1 MNFEWLQNSTFLQAL
16 GLAILHSLWQACVI
30 WLLYQLIVHSVRSIT
45 STGKNAIATL
55 LIFSSFIWFIYT
67 FFTSFPHPEMVA
79 RAVVTPEF
87 SVTNSVLMSYISELL
102 QGLSSYL
109 PYLSVSY
116 IFLLGFLAIK
126 LFISFRHIYSLK
138 NNHLMAPPAEV
149 LQFSRIAASNM
160 NIGKTIG
167 VWLSDK
173 IDVPATMGFFKPIIL
188 IPVASINNLSAA
200 QLEAIILHELSHI
213 KRNDFLINIFIS
225 VIDTILFFNPFI
237 VLLSKALK
245 DERENCCDDN
255 VIDYRYDPH
264 SYATALLS
272 IAQGNQSRPALA
284 LAAVSGK
291 KQLFHRIRRIT
302 GNPLD
307 TRQLNY
313 GQKLI
318 ALILITVVIA
328 SVSWISPT
336 DSSNVVV
343 MEKVS
348 QELKSAEPQINQS
361 LFEQIQILKDE
372 VVENLKPSIKEAD
385 TNPSSANNY
394 DITGS
399 KSPDN
404 EHDIDEYST
413 TTAKENQKRAALL
426 KARPGGIWKEFS
438 KDLLNSAFPQG
449 FQFNLNSNDIEK
461 GIEAMLKNVNPK
473 TFKNLQETHLQKEI
487 TKEQE
492 IADKLSSARQQKTSY
507 QYKVSNP
514 CSDEILEEQ
523 KRNYLRIDDLLK
535 DSLVKMY
542 VYRHQMDNQE
552 VNNSM
557 VKGFTEE
564 WPIETFE
571 TGRQIRETKAKTN
584 SKLKDL
590 ENNLRNI
597 ERQKLSGNVKIIIRS
612 SQNDCP
618 KAKSRSSS
626 NYNWSSNTADSDE
639 HVITI
644 EIN

>member
-1 MNFEWLQNSTFLQAL
+1 
-16 GLAILHSLWQACVI
+16 
-30 WLLYQLIVHSVRSIT
+30 
-45 STGKNAIATL
+45 
-55 LIFSSFIWFIYT
+55 
-67 FFTSFPHPEMVA
+67 
-79 RAVVTPEF
+79 
-87 SVTNSVLMSYISELL
+87 
-102 QGLSSYL
+102 
-109 PYLSVSY
+109 
-116 IFLLGFLAIK
+116 
-126 LFISFRHIYSLK
+126 
-138 NNHLMAPPAEV
+138 MAPPAEV

-160 NIGKTIG
+160 NIGKKIG
-167 VWLSDK
+167 IWLSDK

-213 KRNDFLINIFIS
+213 KRNDFLVNIFIS
-225 VIDTILFFNPFI
+225 VIDAILFFNPFI

-255 VIDYRYDPH
+255 VINYRYDPH
-264 SYATALLS
+264 SYATALLC
-272 IAQGNQSRPALA
+272 IAQNNHSRPAALT

-291 KQLFHRIRRIT
+291 KQLLHRIRRIT

-307 TRQLNY
+307 ARQLNY

-318 ALILITVVIA
+318 ALILITIVIA
-328 SVSWISPT
+328 SVSWITPK

-343 MEKVS
+343 EKNVS
-348 QELKSAEPQINQS
+348 QHVKLAEPQIDQS

-372 VVENLKPSIKEAD
+372 VVENLKPSIKETD
-385 TNPSSANNY
+385 TNTSSTENKNVT
-394 DITGS
+394 DS
-399 KSPDN
+399 KSPDK
-404 EHDIDEYST
+404 HDSDEYST
-413 TTAKENQKRAALL
+413 PKQKEKENRAALV
-426 KARPGGIWKEFS
+426 KARSAGIWKEFS
-438 KDLLNSAFPQG
+438 KDLLSSAFPQG
-449 FQFNLNSNDIEK
+449 FQFNLKSNHIEQE
-461 GIEAMLKNVNPK
+461 IEAILKNVNSK
-473 TFKNLQETHLQKEI
+473 VFKNLKETHFQKEI

-492 IADKLSSARQQKTSY
+492 IAEKLSSARQRKTSY

-523 KRNYLRIDDLLK
+523 KRNYLRINDLLK

-597 ERQKLSGNVKIIIRS
+597 ERQRLSGNVKIIIRS

-618 KAKSRSSS
+618 KAKSRPSS
-626 NYNWSSNTADSDE
+626 NYNWSSITDDSDDPD
-639 HVITI
+639 ITI